1 MQLLIKNAL
10 IPQNNNIFLKG
21 HICIDQGKIKALWY
35 NENASAFAE
44 SCVKKETI
52 DADGSIV
59 SAGFIDTH
67 NHGGNGYGYDCEK
80 AEWENIEHRL
90 LSVGVTSVLPTL
102 ESSSLDDTFKF
113 FDKIQAIAK
122 NNDSKKVE
130 IAGIH
135 LEGPYLSKTKKGMHQ
150 EKFIRPASKK
160 EVKSIMEKAGGLLKV
175 ISLAPEIKEN
185 MNVIETLAAA
195 GVSVS
200 IAHTEADY
208 DTAMTA
214 FSAGANRVT
223 HTFNAMPVLNQ
234 RYQGIVTAAW
244 QHGAFMELI
253 ADNHHVS
260 PTIMKMF
267 LSATDPDT
275 IILVSD
281 NNECSGLPDGSYIVH
296 KRNLIVA
303 EGQLRI
309 KSGILAGSVIGLN
322 QCAHNIAYC
331 GFSAW
336 TALKMASENPARSIG
351 IFDRKGSIAIGKD
364 ADLVILDGKFNVLF
378 TIKSGQIVY
387 RAENKR
393 E

>member
-10 IPQNNNIFLKG
+10 IPQNNSFFLKG
-21 HICIDQGKIKALWY
+21 HIGIDKGRIKALWY
-35 NENASAFAE
+35 GETAPSCENT
-44 SCVKKETI
+44 ETI
-52 DADGSIV
+52 DVDSSVI
-59 SAGFIDTH
+59 SSGFIDTH
-67 NHGGNGYGYDCEK
+67 NHGGNGYGYNCEK
-80 AEWENIEHRL
+80 AEWENIEQRL
-90 LSVGVTSVLPTL
+90 LSSGVTSVLATW
-102 ESSSLDDTFKF
+102 ESSTLDETFRF
-113 FDKIQAIAK
+113 FDRIQAIAE
-122 NNDSKKVE
+122 NNDSNKVE
-130 IAGIH
+130 IAGVH
-135 LEGPYLSKTKKGMHQ
+135 LEGPFLNAVKRGMHQ
-150 EKFIRPASKK
+150 EEFIRPASAK
-160 EVKSIMEKAGGLLKV
+160 EVALVLEKAGGFLKV

-185 MNVIETLAAA
+185 MAVIKNLADA

-223 HTFNAMPVLNQ
+223 HTFNAMPALNQ
-234 RYQGIVTAAW
+234 RYLGLVTAAW

-267 LSATDPDT
+267 ISAADQNR

-281 NNECSGLPDGSYIVH
+281 NNECSGLPEGSYTVH
-296 KRNLIVA
+296 NRRLVVS

-309 KSGILAGSVIGLN
+309 ESGALAGSVIGLN
-322 QCAHNIAYC
+322 KCGYNITLC

-351 IFDRKGSIAIGKD
+351 IFDRKGSIAEGKD
-364 ADLVILDGKFNVLF
+364 ADLVLLDGQFNVLL
-378 TIKSGQIVY
+378 TIKAGRIVY
-387 RAENKR
+387 RSKSYAQ
-393 E
+393 